1 MKLSTFTD
9 YNLRVL
15 LLYLAAHREKLST
28 IQEIANN
35 YHISENHLMK
45 VIHHLAKN
53 NFIQSIRGKGGGI
66 RLHREPSEL
75 NLAEIIRSAEEKS
88 VIIECFGNKNQCC
101 LSPNCR
107 LPPILV
113 KAFEAFYQTLS
124 QYTLQDIL
132 LDPKIFTIL
141 PITSENELLKN

>member
-15 LLYLAAHREKLST
+15 LYLAAHQEKLST
-28 IQEIANN
+28 IQEIATVYN
-35 YHISENHLMK
+35 ISENHLMK

-66 RLHREPSEL
+66 RLHRHPNEL
-75 NLAEIIRSAEEKS
+75 NLGDIIRLAEEKS
-88 VIIECFGNKNQCC
+88 TIVECFGEQNQCC
-101 LSPNCR
+101 ISANCL

-113 KAFEAFYQTLS
+113 KAFESFYQSLS
-124 QYTLQDIL
+124 QYTLQDVL
-132 LDPKIFTIL
+132 LNQQIFTSL
-141 PITSENELLKN
+141 PTNISK

>member
-15 LLYLAAHREKLST
+15 LYLAAHQEKLST
-28 IQEIANN
+28 IQEIATVYN
-35 YHISENHLMK
+35 ISENHLMK

-66 RLHREPSEL
+66 RLHRHPSEL
-75 NLAEIIRSAEEKS
+75 NLGDIIRLAEEKS
-88 VIIECFGNKNQCC
+88 VIVECFGERNQCC
-101 LSPNCR
+101 ISANCQ

-113 KAFEAFYQTLS
+113 NAFAAFYRSLS

-132 LDPKIFTIL
+132 LDQQIFTSL
-141 PITSENELLKN
+141 PTNISK